1 MAYFIKLGERRLIT
15 LNNEIE
21 QGIGLN
27 LIFWGAWANAQKRV
41 SAPEVGGRVP
51 GAATKESLKTGP
63 DFYGKQSWA
72 GWPKA
77 YPVTWPRNYIKF

>member
-27 LIFWGAWANAQKRV
+27 LIFWG
-41 SAPEVGGRVP
+41 P
-51 GAATKESLKTGP
+51 G
-63 DFYGKQSWA
+63 QM
-72 GWPKA
+72 PKSG
-77 YPVTWPRNYIKF
+77 

>member
-27 LIFWGAWANAQKRV
+27 LIFWEGPGQMPKAGERPRGGGGV
-41 SAPEVGGRVP
+41 SRVP
-51 GAATKESLKTGP
+51 QRRRA
-63 DFYGKQSWA
+63 
-72 GWPKA
+72 
-77 YPVTWPRNYIKF
+77 